1 MEPTEPSEP
10 TSVGRRPEKG
20 ASRTLG
26 WRAFG
31 LIVLAGAA
39 GFALIIVIPGLDT
52 KTRVALSFILAP
64 VVVTPLL
71 GGQGGFSRGA
81 LIVGSVLGGE
91 IAALLY
97 VAGLYAR
104 FSALLIVVELVAL
117 LLALPTLRMLRM
129 ARVPGVPLGEG
140 MPTPVG
146 IALIVVLSLFAL
158 AASVLD
164 NMARFPI
171 AAIVAALLA
180 SVIVGTVG
188 GGLPE
193 IVAAALL
200 ALLPAAIRWSIQRA
214 RRPHR

>member
-1 MEPTEPSEP
+1 
-10 TSVGRRPEKG
+10 
-20 ASRTLG
+20 
-26 WRAFG
+26 
-31 LIVLAGAA
+31 
-39 GFALIIVIPGLDT
+39 
-52 KTRVALSFILAP
+52 LSFILAP

-71 GGQGGFSRGA
+71 GGQGGFSRSA

-97 VAGLYAR
+97 VGGLYAR

-117 LLALPTLRMLRM
+117 LLASPTLRMLRM

-140 MPTPVG
+140 MPTPAG
-146 IALIVVLSLFAL
+146 IALIVVLSPFAL

-164 NMARFPI
+164 SMARFPI
-171 AAIVAALLA
+171 AAIVSALLA
-180 SVIVGTVG
+180 SAIVGAVG
-188 GGLPE
+188 GDLVE

-200 ALLPAAIRWSIQRA
+200 ALLPATIRWSIQRA